1 MGQVFFPTQQVVLQG
16 SAYDLEDGTLG
27 DAAFMWSS
35 SIDGDLGTG
44 ASLGTSELTTG
55 QHIITLTVTDSD
67 GMTSQAQRTITI
79 TPEDTLEA
87 VNLEASPFMVNLV
100 VGIGEPV
107 EPYSVTLRSSG
118 DTEID
123 WTASEDI
130 PWLSVSVI
138 TGTTPSDLILTI
150 DPGLLQV
157 GNNTGKITITTNMPG
172 KNTIELMV
180 NVQVTGYSVKLPL
193 IKRE

>member
-1 MGQVFFPTQQVVLQG
+1 MSISNQNQYGAFGQITTEFHN
-16 SAYDLEDGTLG
+16 GTLG
-27 DAAFMWSS
+27 NAAFLWSS

-44 ASLGTSELTTG
+44 ASLGTSEFTTG

-79 TPEDTLEA
+79 TPEDTPEA

-100 VGIGEPV
+100 IGIGQPV
-107 EPYSVTLRSSG
+107 EPYSITLRSSG

-123 WTASEDI
+123 WIASEDI
-130 PWLSVSVI
+130 PWLSLN
-138 TGTTPSDLILTI
+138 TGAGTTPSDLVLTI
-150 DPGLLQV
+150 DPGLLHV
-157 GNNTGKITITTNMPG
+157 GNNTGKIVIATGVAGSAPL
-172 KNTIELMV
+172 ELMV

-193 IKRE
+193 MRRD